1 MGGGGKCVCMCVCVG
16 GRGGKLQALVYDI
29 LPLKVP
35 ESHARSVKM
44 KLVVQRLG
52 YTTLPS
58 EALYYY

>member
-1 MGGGGKCVCMCVCVG
+1 MGGGGEVCVYVCVCWG
-16 GRGGKLQALVYDI
+16 AGGKLQALVYDI

>member
-1 MGGGGKCVCMCVCVG
+1 MCVCVCWGWG
-16 GRGGKLQALVYDI
+16 GGGGKLQALVYDI

-52 YTTLPS
+52 YATLPS